1 MITSGKLEKPAPLSS
16 DASTADKKKHTTD
29 VQHWED
35 RNDRASGIIG
45 FSCEKRPRI
54 HISKADNVTKMW
66 SILKTQY
73 EQSDLTT
80 LFLATKELTQSKQSD
95 FKSIQDYAD
104 SLKQAA
110 IKCADTGKT
119 VEP

>member
-1 MITSGKLEKPAPLSS
+1 
-16 DASTADKKKHTTD
+16 
-29 VQHWED
+29 
-35 RNDRASGIIG
+35 
-45 FSCEKRPRI
+45 
-54 HISKADNVTKMW
+54 MW

-73 EQSDLTT
+73 EQSNLTT

-110 IKCADTGKT
+110 IKCADIEKT
-119 VEP
+119 VES